1 MAKRRIISA
10 ARAELFE
17 LFDEVTARDGAKVI
31 IEHRTSP
38 KRAVLVSEAYLDQ
51 LERVRRASTGSTFT
65 LFGSATLAVPAEKVL
80 ESVREEQHA
89 LGEEKLRS
97 FAVQKRPRT
106 K

>member
-17 LFDEVTARDGAKVI
+17 LFEEVTARDGAKVI

-51 LERVRRASTGSTFT
+51 LERMRRASTGSAFT
-65 LFGSATLAVPAEKVL
+65 LFGSATLVASADEAL
-80 ESVREEQHA
+80 QSVREEQHTLA
-89 LGEEKLRS
+89 EEKLHT
-97 FAVQKRPRT
+97 FAEPKRPRS